1 MWPLLRL
8 LGYSLLLSS
17 RTILFTWSSGT
28 TKAPNK
34 RVAPVSVGHSN
45 PSPDGPR
52 APTQEPSK
60 DKEERLCKGTYI
72 GLKRKFNEGGRFQD
86 WLSLFFCFCRLTF
99 LCRWYVMM
107 TCYWVPFTSWYA
119 SSCPV
124 GALLTRLEAR
134 CVERYYVGRRLVAC
148 RIFACTSRHRFGP
161 VARADHLSRTA
172 PLHFDRTHANVIYL
186 QSKLATHADIPSCFA
201 LLR

>member
-1 MWPLLRL
+1 MSSSMRKGGMIFGAARCDRSVLMSQHGRWRKTASRCPHRWYGVWMWPLLRL

-17 RTILFTWSSGT
+17 RTTLFTWSSGT

-99 LCRWYVMM
+99 LCRWYVMV

-124 GALLTRLEAR
+124 GALLARLEAR
-134 CVERYYVGRRLVAC
+134 CVERYYVGRRLVA
-148 RIFACTSRHRFGP
+148 
-161 VARADHLSRTA
+161 
-172 PLHFDRTHANVIYL
+172 
-186 QSKLATHADIPSCFA
+186 
-201 LLR
+201 